1 MVLLPFCK
9 YQIEIFK
16 LKSNKVFSKWIL
28 SIFIYLFYRCVEKFV
43 RIYSGAGHSHS
54 HGHSHSASDDVA
66 VDSKDD
72 EKKDKKLEK
81 EPKSDSKGADDDN
94 DKEADDDDDNTETG
108 SDHENEAV
116 NNSIDSEEQN
126 EDIQVSGYLNLAAD
140 AFHNFTDG
148 LAIGAS
154 FLAGDAVGWTT
165 TLTILFHEIPHEVGD
180 YAILIQAGVSR
191 KKAMFLQLLTA
202 VAAMVGCIVALVAKE
217 AGDAVASGFI
227 LPFTAGGFIYI
238 ATVSV
243 IPELLEG
250 SSFKQSIYEIIALLV
265 GVYMMVIITW
275 YE

>member
-1 MVLLPFCK
+1 MA
-9 YQIEIFK
+9 E
-16 LKSNKVFSKWIL
+16 
-28 SIFIYLFYRCVEKFV
+28 
-43 RIYSGAGHSHS
+43 
-54 HGHSHSASDDVA
+54 
-66 VDSKDD
+66 
-72 EKKDKKLEK
+72 
-81 EPKSDSKGADDDN
+81 
-94 DKEADDDDDNTETG
+94 DDDDNTETG
-108 SDHENEAV
+108 SDHENAEAV
-116 NNSIDSEEQN
+116 KNNSSTDSTEETH

-202 VAAMVGCIVALVAKE
+202 VAAIFGCIVALVAKE

-227 LPFTAGGFIYI
+227 LPYTAGGFIYI

-250 SSFKQSIYEIIALLV
+250 SSFKQSLWEILALLV
-265 GVYMMVIITW
+265 GVYMMVIIAQ

>member
-1 MVLLPFCK
+1 M
-9 YQIEIFK
+9 
-16 LKSNKVFSKWIL
+16 
-28 SIFIYLFYRCVEKFV
+28 
-43 RIYSGAGHSHS
+43 RIYSGGHSHS
-54 HGHSHSASDDVA
+54 HGHSHSAPSDEDVD
-66 VDSKDD
+66 VKDD
-72 EKKDKKLEK
+72 EKDKVEK
-81 EPKSDSKGADDDN
+81 ESKSDSKEEDDD
-94 DKEADDDDDNTETG
+94 KEDDNTETG

-116 NNSIDSEEQN
+116 NNSIDSEPN

-202 VAAMVGCIVALVAKE
+202 VAAIFGCIVALVAKE

-250 SSFKQSIYEIIALLV
+250 SSFKQSLWEILALLV
-265 GVYMMVIITW
+265 GVYMMVIIAQ

>member
-1 MVLLPFCK
+1 MGK
-9 YQIEIFK
+9 
-16 LKSNKVFSKWIL
+16 
-28 SIFIYLFYRCVEKFV
+28 
-43 RIYSGAGHSHS
+43 
-54 HGHSHSASDDVA
+54 
-66 VDSKDD
+66 
-72 EKKDKKLEK
+72 
-81 EPKSDSKGADDDN
+81 
-94 DKEADDDDDNTETG
+94 
-108 SDHENEAV
+108 
-116 NNSIDSEEQN
+116 NNSSTDSTEETHD
-126 EDIQVSGYLNLAAD
+126 DIQVSGYLNLAAD

-217 AGDAVASGFI
+217 AGDAVASRFI

-250 SSFKQSIYEIIALLV
+250 ASSLRQSIYEIIALIT
-265 GVYMMVIITW
+265 GVYMMVITQ
-275 YE
+275 